1 MLGRIDRD
9 ARNRFR
15 RRSSAIVLVVVLVLA
30 GTGVWYQHWK
40 AEKGPSEPMCLALT
54 SQDVQPLL
62 GKPKKVSEDASTLN
76 VSEDASPSPTSTLH
90 DIHMSWTCAVHG
102 DSQTLFIQVTSQAD
116 RALLNYKVPGVPVVE
131 TIMSQRGGVSR
142 DVPGTS
148 AKVISWVQGGDAHAG
163 WFDGQ
168 SAATI
173 ATWDTD
179 NDQEAA
185 AYTDTLADLVT
196 RRAPQLFAATG
207 YPPSSTPTP
216 TP

>member
-1 MLGRIDRD
+1 MRVTAFEGVRAWSCWSWFSCSP
-9 ARNRFR
+9 ARGC
-15 RRSSAIVLVVVLVLA
+15 
-30 GTGVWYQHWK
+30 GTGTGK
-40 AEKGPSEPMCLALT
+40 PKMCLALT

-62 GKPKKVSEDASTLN
+62 DKPKKVSEDASTLN
-76 VSEDASPSPTSTLH
+76 VSEHASPSPTSTLH

-131 TIMSQRGGVSR
+131 TIMSRRDGVSR

-148 AKVISWVQGGDAHAG
+148 AKVISWVQGGEAHAG

-196 RRAPQLFAATG
+196 RRAPQLFSTTG

>member
-1 MLGRIDRD
+1 MRRITDPD

-15 RRSSAIVLVVVLVLA
+15 RRSSVVVLVVVLVLA
-30 GTGVWYQHWK
+30 GAGLWYRHWK

-76 VSEDASPSPTSTLH
+76 VSEHASPSPTSTLH

-131 TIMSQRGGVSR
+131 TIMSRRGGVSR

-148 AKVISWVQGGDAHAG
+148 AKVISWVQGGEAHAG

>member
-30 GTGVWYQHWK
+30 GAGVWYRHWK

-62 GKPKKVSEDASTLN
+62 GKPKKVSEDALTLN

-90 DIHMSWTCAVHG
+90 DIHMSWTCAVYG

-173 ATWDTD
+173 ALWDTPAGQTAD
-179 NDQEAA
+179 

>member
-1 MLGRIDRD
+1 MRRITDRD

-30 GTGVWYQHWK
+30 GAGVWYRHWK
-40 AEKGPSEPMCLALT
+40 AEKSPSEPMCLALT

-62 GKPKKVSEDASTLN
+62 DKPKN
-76 VSEDASPSPTSTLH
+76 ASPFPTSAPY
-90 DIHMSWTCAVHG
+90 DSYASWICTVHG

-116 RALLNYKVPGVPVVE
+116 EVLLNYKVPGVPVVE
-131 TIMSQRGGVSR
+131 TIMSRRDGVSR

>member
-1 MLGRIDRD
+1 MRRITDPD

-15 RRSSAIVLVVVLVLA
+15 RRSSVVVLVVVLVLA
-30 GTGVWYQHWK
+30 GAGLWYRHWK
-40 AEKGPSEPMCLALT
+40 AEKSPSEPMCLALT

-62 GKPKKVSEDASTLN
+62 DKPKN
-76 VSEDASPSPTSTLH
+76 ASPSPTSTLH

-116 RALLNYKVPGVPVVE
+116 EVLLNYKVPGVPVVE

-148 AKVISWVQGGDAHAG
+148 AKVISWVQGGEAHAG

-185 AYTDTLADLVT
+185 ADTDTLADLVT
-196 RRAPQLFAATG
+196 RRAPQLFSTTG

>member
-1 MLGRIDRD
+1 MRRITDPD

-15 RRSSAIVLVVVLVLA
+15 RRSSVVVL
-30 GTGVWYQHWK
+30 
-40 AEKGPSEPMCLALT
+40 
-54 SQDVQPLL
+54 
-62 GKPKKVSEDASTLN
+62 
-76 VSEDASPSPTSTLH
+76 PTSTLH

-116 RALLNYKVPGVPVVE
+116 EVLLNYKVPGVPVVE

-148 AKVISWVQGGDAHAG
+148 AKVISWVQGGEAHAG

>member
-1 MLGRIDRD
+1 M
-9 ARNRFR
+9 
-15 RRSSAIVLVVVLVLA
+15 LVVVLVLA
-30 GTGVWYQHWK
+30 GAGVWYRHWK
-40 AEKGPSEPMCLALT
+40 AEKSPSEPMCLALT

-62 GKPKKVSEDASTLN
+62 DKPKN
-76 VSEDASPSPTSTLH
+76 ASPFPTSAPY
-90 DIHMSWTCAVHG
+90 DSYASWICTVHG

-116 RALLNYKVPGVPVVE
+116 EVLLNYKVPGVPVVE
-131 TIMSQRGGVSR
+131 TIMSRRDGVSR

-173 ATWDTD
+173 ALWDTPAGQTAD
-179 NDQEAA
+179 

>member
-1 MLGRIDRD
+1 MRRITDHD

-15 RRSSAIVLVVVLVLA
+15 RRSIVVVL
-30 GTGVWYQHWK
+30 
-40 AEKGPSEPMCLALT
+40 
-54 SQDVQPLL
+54 
-62 GKPKKVSEDASTLN
+62 
-76 VSEDASPSPTSTLH
+76 PTSTLH
-90 DIHMSWTCAVHG
+90 DIHMSWICAVYG

-116 RALLNYKVPGVPVVE
+116 EVLLNYKVPGVPVVE

-148 AKVISWVQGGDAHAG
+148 AKVISWVQGGEAHAG

-185 AYTDTLADLVT
+185 ADTDPLADLVT
-196 RRAPQLFAATG
+196 RRAPQLFSTTG

>member
-1 MLGRIDRD
+1 MRRITDRD

-30 GTGVWYQHWK
+30 GAGVWYRHWK

-62 GKPKKVSEDASTLN
+62 GKPKK

-116 RALLNYKVPGVPVVE
+116 EVLLNYKVPGVPVVE
-131 TIMSQRGGVSR
+131 TIMSRRGGVSR

-148 AKVISWVQGGDAHAG
+148 AKVISWVQGGEAHAG

-173 ATWDTD
+173 AT
-179 NDQEAA
+179 
-185 AYTDTLADLVT
+185 
-196 RRAPQLFAATG
+196 
-207 YPPSSTPTP
+207 
-216 TP
+216 

>member
-1 MLGRIDRD
+1 MRRITDPD

-15 RRSSAIVLVVVLVLA
+15 RRSSVVVLVVVLVLA
-30 GTGVWYQHWK
+30 GAGVWYQHWK

-62 GKPKKVSEDASTLN
+62 DKPKN
-76 VSEDASPSPTSTLH
+76 ASPSPTSTLH

-116 RALLNYKVPGVPVVE
+116 EVLLNYKVPGVPVVE

-148 AKVISWVQGGDAHAG
+148 AKVISWVQGGEAHAG

-185 AYTDTLADLVT
+185 ADTDTLADLVT
-196 RRAPQLFAATG
+196 RRAPQLFSTTG